1 LNTVF
6 RIVWNAA
13 RQCWVVASEIARG
26 KTKSG
31 RRGRDQGRSAG
42 SNRRHARLLT
52 GGALLWLAAAVL
64 SPQAHA
70 ADFAVATQQQLI
82 DAINAAN
89 ASGDASSTI
98 TLTGSFTI
106 TGSGLPAVAKTLTID
121 AGAFTLTSSSDLTFG
136 VGTGA
141 ELTVN
146 GAVRINGNPG
156 FSGGRLIKNGDGTLN
171 VTGGPSSYVWYIQN
185 TDGALVFKDGAQV
198 TTSSL
203 VAPSASLSSGAS
215 SVTVT
220 GTGTVLTDLAAGFL
234 GTATGGTLN
243 IEDGGTYKASTS
255 LFGLSASAGSQGT
268 VNVTGSGSLFQ
279 GSIEVLRGV
288 GNVNVLDGG
297 QISSKTVQIGGLAPT
312 INGGGIGNLL
322 VSDVGSRWDNSGAF
336 YLSNGSLSIL
346 AGGVVQT
353 STIGVAFINTTTPVP
368 TASVLVSGAGSQL
381 ITTSTAATAFQL
393 GGGSGAKN
401 AILTIA
407 DGGEV
412 MLNGGAGTL
421 NIATTATSNAVLNI
435 GGAVGDAATAAGS
448 LDAALV
454 QFGPGTGAVNFN
466 ETDSAYQF
474 DALIAGNGTVNQTGP
489 GTTMLTANS
498 TYTGGTT
505 IADGTLQLGN
515 GGTTGSIN
523 GDIADDGTL
532 AFDRSDAAL
541 TLAGVIS
548 GTGAVSQIGSGTST
562 LTGASSYTGATT
574 ISAGT
579 LALAGDGSIAASSGV
594 VDNAT
599 FDISAITDSSTSI
612 TTLSGNGLVQL
623 GNATL
628 NLSAAQDT
636 FAGTIQGLGGLTVS
650 AGTEI
655 LTGSNTY
662 TGTTTIGGGTLQLGN
677 GGTTGSVTSQ
687 IIDNGTLA
695 IDRSNAMSLGAITG
709 TGGVNQIGSGTTT
722 LTGPS
727 TYTGATD
734 VDAGTLVAGADHVF
748 SATSNT
754 TVAAGATLD
763 LAGHDQE
770 TGSLDNSGTV
780 ALSGTVAGTTL
791 TVHGDYTGHDGV
803 LRMGTALGADASVSD
818 LLIIDGGTASGH
830 TSIQLANLGGLG
842 ALTTGNGI
850 ELISAINGATTTV
863 HTTADAFA
871 LAGGHVDAG
880 AFEYNLYAGDASGAG
895 ENWYLRSTT
904 DTPPPDGG
912 GEGQAG
918 GSGGGSSGS
927 GNGGSSGNGG
937 GGVVTYRPEAALYS
951 ALSGVLRQADLS
963 MLGNLHRRQG
973 DDSSLPD
980 NNGSRT
986 WARVVSENMQTRQ
999 SGTVSPSTN
1008 GSLQG
1013 VQAGVDLM
1021 QNGAFRAGVYA
1032 GHLRGTV
1039 RTDGFVSGIADN
1051 RAGNLDVRSTYGG
1064 AYGTYMANSGWYA
1077 DAVLQYGWHDGR
1089 ADVGSGL
1096 RDTAG
1101 GNGLQGS
1108 LELGKDYPLSAHW
1121 MVEPQAQV
1129 IVDRMSLD
1137 DQAISGASVTMPSST
1152 SMTSRLGIRFKGA
1165 YATEH
1170 GQMQPYVRFNIWHG
1184 SAGSDDVMFAGPAG
1198 ATTVTAEHGYTSGEV
1213 AAGATWTV
1221 NPRFNV
1227 YGELGHVFTM
1237 NKVIG
1242 EQVKSNLTGSAGIR
1256 FNW

>member
-1 LNTVF
+1 M
-6 RIVWNAA
+6 
-13 RQCWVVASEIARG
+13 
-26 KTKSG
+26 
-31 RRGRDQGRSAG
+31 
-42 SNRRHARLLT
+42 
-52 GGALLWLAAAVL
+52 L

-70 ADFAVATQQQLI
+70 ADFAVATEQQLI
-82 DAINAAN
+82 DAINSAN

-98 TLTGSFTI
+98 TLNGNFTI
-106 TGSGLPAVAKTLTID
+106 TGGGLPSVAKTLTID
-121 AGAFTLTSSSDLTFG
+121 TGGFTLTSSSDLTFG
-136 VGTGA
+136 VNTGA

-146 GAVRINGNPG
+146 GAVKINGNPG

-171 VTGGPSSYVWYIQN
+171 VTGGPSSYVWYIQSN
-185 TDGALVFKDGAQV
+185 DGALVFKDGAQV
-198 TTSSL
+198 TTNST
-203 VAPSASLSSGAS
+203 VGPPSSLSSGAS

-220 GTGTVLTDLAAGFL
+220 GTGTVLTDLSAGFL

-255 LFGLSASAGSQGT
+255 LFGLSASAGSRGT

-297 QISSKTVQIGGLAPT
+297 QISSTTVQIGGVAPT

-322 VSDVGSRWDNSGAF
+322 VSDLGSRWDNSGAF
-336 YLSNGSLSIL
+336 FLSNGSLSIL

-353 STIGVAFINTTTPVP
+353 STMGVALINTTTPVP

-421 NIATTATSNAVLNI
+421 NIANSATSNAVLNI
-435 GGAVGDAATAAGS
+435 GGAVGDAATGAGI

-498 TYTGGTT
+498 TYTGDTT
-505 IADGTLQLGN
+505 IAEGTLQLGN
-515 GGTTGSIN
+515 GGGTGSIT

-532 AFDRSDAAL
+532 AFDRNDTAL

-548 GTGAVSQIGSGTST
+548 GTGVVDQIGSGTST
-562 LTGASSYTGATT
+562 LTGASSYTGITT

-579 LALAGDGSIAASSGV
+579 LALAGNGSIAASSGV

-599 FDISAITDSSTSI
+599 FDISAITTPSTSI

-623 GNATL
+623 GSATL

-636 FAGTIQGLGGLTVS
+636 FTGTIEGPGGLTVS

-662 TGTTTIGGGTLQLGN
+662 TGMTTIGAGTLQLGD
-677 GGTTGSVTSQ
+677 GGMTGSVTSP

-695 IDRSNAMSLGAITG
+695 IDRINAASLGAISG
-709 TGGVNQIGSGTTT
+709 TGGLNQIGSGTTT
-722 LTGPS
+722 LTGPN
-727 TYTGATD
+727 TYTGATN
-734 VDAGTLVAGADHVF
+734 VDAGTLVAGADHVL
-748 SATSNT
+748 SAASNT

-791 TVHGDYTGHDGV
+791 TVHGDYTGHNGV

-818 LLIIDGGTASGH
+818 RLIIDGGTASGH
-830 TSIQLANLGGLG
+830 TAIQLANLGGLG
-842 ALTTGNGI
+842 ALTKGDGI
-850 ELISAINGATTTV
+850 ELVGAINGATTTV

-880 AFEYNLYAGDASGAG
+880 AFEYRLYAGDASGAG
-895 ENWYLRSTT
+895 ENWYLRSTV
-904 DTPPPDGG
+904 DAPPVNPPPDGG
-912 GEGQAG
+912 GTLPSNAG
-918 GSGGGSSGS
+918 GTPPTS
-927 GNGGSSGNGG
+927 G
-937 GGVVTYRPEAALYS
+937 GGVVTYRPEVALYS
-951 ALSGVLRQADLS
+951 ALPDVLRQADLS

-973 DDSSLPD
+973 DESQPD
-980 NNGSRT
+980 NADGQRA
-986 WARVVSENMQTRQ
+986 WARLVSENLQTRQ
-999 SGTVSPSTN
+999 NGTVAPSTD

-1013 VQAGVDLM
+1013 VQAGVDLL
-1021 QNGAFRAGVYA
+1021 QNSGFRAGVYV
-1032 GHLRGTV
+1032 GHLQGSS
-1039 RTDGFVSGIADN
+1039 RTEGFVGGVEQS
-1051 RAGNLDVRSTYGG
+1051 RAGDLDVRNTYSG
-1064 AYGTYMANSGWYA
+1064 AYGTYMSPGGWYA
-1077 DAVLQYGWHDGR
+1077 DAVLQYGWYNGR
-1089 ADVGSGL
+1089 IDVGAGQRDDASG
-1096 RDTAG
+1096 TG
-1101 GNGLQGS
+1101 VQGS
-1108 LELGKDYPLSAHW
+1108 LELGKDYPLSTHW
-1121 MVEPQAQV
+1121 SVEPQAQ
-1129 IVDRMSLD
+1129 INVDHMNLD
-1137 DQAISGASVTMPSST
+1137 SQTISGSSVGMPSGST
-1152 SMTSRLGIRFKGA
+1152 VTSRLGIRLKGA

-1170 GQMQPYVRFNIWHG
+1170 GELQQYARVNIWHG
-1184 SAGSDDVMFAGPAG
+1184 SAGSDEVMFAGPAG
-1198 ATTVTAEHGYTSGEV
+1198 STDVVAEHGYTSGEV
-1213 AAGATWTV
+1213 AVGATWTI
-1221 NPRFNV
+1221 NPRLSV
-1227 YGELGHVFTM
+1227 YGELGHIFSM
-1237 NKVIG
+1237 DKIIG
-1242 EQVKSNLTGSAGIR
+1242 EQVKSNLTGSAGVR
-1256 FNW
+1256 VNW

>member
-26 KTKSG
+26 RTKSG

-70 ADFAVATQQQLI
+70 TDFAVATQQQLI

-106 TGSGLPAVAKTLTID
+106 TGSGLPSVAKTLTID

-353 STIGVAFINTTTPVP
+353 STMGVAFINTTTPVP

-489 GTTMLTANS
+489 GTTVLTANS

-515 GGTTGSIN
+515 GGTTGSIT

-548 GTGAVSQIGSGTST
+548 GTGGLDQIGSGTST
-562 LTGASSYTGATT
+562 LTGASSYTGITT

-599 FDISAITDSSTSI
+599 FDISAITPPSTSI

-623 GNATL
+623 GSATL

-791 TVHGDYTGHDGV
+791 TVHGDYTGYDGV

-842 ALTTGNGI
+842 ALTTGDGV
-850 ELISAINGATTTV
+850 ELVDAINGATTTV

-880 AFEYNLYAGDASGAG
+880 AFEYRLYAGDASGAG

-904 DTPPPDGG
+904 NAPPPPDGG
-912 GEGQAG
+912 NDNGDNDNDNDNDNG
-918 GSGGGSSGS
+918 GGGSSS
-927 GNGGSSGNGG
+927 DP
-937 GGVVTYRPEAALYS
+937 VVTYRPEVALYS

-973 DDSSLPD
+973 DDSNVAD
-980 NNGSRT
+980 NNGPHA
-986 WARVVSENMQTRQ
+986 WARVVAQNLQTQ
-999 SGTVSPSTN
+999 QNGTVSPSTD

-1013 VQAGVDLM
+1013 VQAGVDLV
-1021 QNGAFRAGVYA
+1021 QNGAFRGGVYA
-1032 GHLRGTV
+1032 GYLRGTA
-1039 RTDGFVSGIADN
+1039 RTDGFVSGVAHS
-1051 RAGNLDVRSTYGG
+1051 RAGDLDVRSTYGG
-1064 AYGTYMANSGWYA
+1064 AYGTYVANSGWYA
-1077 DAVLQYGWHDGR
+1077 DAVFQYGWHNGR
-1089 ADVGSGL
+1089 ADVNSSR
-1096 RDTAG
+1096 RDDAG
-1101 GNGLQGS
+1101 GTGVQGS
-1108 LELGKDYPLSAHW
+1108 LELGKDFPVSAHW
-1121 MVEPQAQV
+1121 VVEPQAQV
-1129 IVDRMSLD
+1129 IVDHLSLD
-1137 DQAISGASVTMPSST
+1137 DQAISGSSVTLPSST
-1152 SMTSRLGIRFKGA
+1152 TVISRLGVRFKGS
-1165 YATEH
+1165 YATGQ
-1170 GQMQPYVRFNIWHG
+1170 GQMQPYTRFNIWHG
-1184 SAGSDDVMFAGPAG
+1184 STGSDDVSFAGPAG
-1198 ATTVTAEHGYTSGEV
+1198 STRVTAEHGYTSGEV
-1213 AAGATWTV
+1213 AVGTTWTV
-1221 NPRFNV
+1221 NPRLNV
-1227 YGELGHVFTM
+1227 YGELGHVFSLDKT
-1237 NKVIG
+1237 IG
-1242 EQVKSNLTGSAGIR
+1242 EQVKSTVTGSVGIR
-1256 FNW
+1256 VNW